1 MPRRKREP
9 VDTDVAGH
17 LGALL
22 RNLRRASGYRAVGD
36 AAATPGCPSSQPA
49 IYLYERG
56 DQLPSL
62 QQFLDLVEFYA
73 LGTPGA
79 SDAVRH
85 QAVAAV
91 VAALGMPVYD
101 VRRAFDLIGRL
112 QPTPPRRRARPGRA
126 GDEEG

>member
-1 MPRRKREP
+1 VPRKKREP
-9 VDTDVAGH
+9 VDGEVARH

-22 RNLRRASGYRAVGD
+22 RDLRKAAGYRAVGD

-73 LGTPGA
+73 TGG

-85 QAVAAV
+85 QAVSAV

-101 VRRAFDLIGRL
+101 VRRAVDLIARL
-112 QPTPPRRRARPGRA
+112 QPAPRRRARGGRD
-126 GDEEG
+126 GGG

>member
-1 MPRRKREP
+1 MPRKKREP
-9 VDTDVAGH
+9 VDGEVARH

-22 RNLRRASGYRAVGD
+22 RDLRKAAGYRAVGD
-36 AAATPGCPSSQPA
+36 AAATPGCPSSQPT

-73 LGTPGA
+73 AAG

-85 QAVAAV
+85 QAVSAV

-101 VRRAFDLIGRL
+101 VRRALDLIARL
-112 QPTPPRRRARPGRA
+112 QPQPKRRRAAPA
-126 GDEEG
+126 PEGG